1 MLVAPPQIMTP
12 PLNPLFR
19 MHAAS
24 TAMSHILGLDEQD
37 RQWIINNLLLMG
49 MGGLTS
55 GNATLQI
62 NAIGLGLDFAH
73 IATIPS
79 TIPSPLFDPIP
90 LPPPFVASLAS
101 LSQSTTPPPPP
112 PRSPRHPCSPRIM
125 PPPLPVVEDDKSPRG
140 GVKTSPLASVLGLLS
155 TTLPHKLA
163 PPAQIEDKS
172 LPQMPPPRPPCSP
185 LCAYRPVF
193 PINALERP
201 RDPDEVAPQ
210 MPRMS
215 PSPPTTSARHRA
227 NAVDAPPPPTHST
240 PQIVDRQHHTST
252 ARTPPPRIVTMCNRD
267 RHIHE
272 TQGSRHQNQNQNS
285 TRDRICAWLQQVIPN
300 PPSHTRPRPPPP
312 PLRRIDEE
320 RVDPELREYSS
331 FGFDSVEDY
340 I

>member
-1 MLVAPPQIMTP
+1 
-12 PLNPLFR
+12 

-24 TAMSHILGLDEQD
+24 TAMSHILSLDEQD
-37 RQWIINNLLLMG
+37 RQLIINNLLLMG

-55 GNATLQI
+55 GNATPQI

-73 IATIPS
+73 IATVPS

-90 LPPPFVASLAS
+90 LPPPFIASLAS
-101 LSQSTTPPPPP
+101 LS
-112 PRSPRHPCSPRIM
+112 HPRIT

-163 PPAQIEDKS
+163 PLAQIEDKS
-172 LPQMPPPRPPCSP
+172 LPQTPPPRPPCSP

-193 PINALERP
+193 PVNALERP

-210 MPRMS
+210 MPRTS

-227 NAVDAPPPPTHST
+227 NAADAPPPTHSM

-252 ARTPPPRIVTMCNRD
+252 ARTPPPRIVTMHNHD

-272 TQGSRHQNQNQNS
+272 TQGSHHQNQNQNS

-300 PPSHTRPRPPPP
+300 PPSRTRPRPPPP